1 MPFEFLV
8 TLKDQA
14 LTLARDHNEYI
25 APLAFVL
32 GFAESIA
39 LVSLFVPSSILF
51 LGIGAIHHAAGGEFL
66 PVWLAGAAGACVGD
80 IVSYGL
86 GYYFKDSIN
95 TVWPFRKYPGF
106 IGKAKAM
113 DEKWGALALIGSKFL
128 GMLRP
133 FAPVMAG
140 TIAMPKVRFLLAS
153 AVGALLWA
161 GVFLSPG
168 YGLSFFQS

>member
-1 MPFEFLV
+1 MPFDFLIS
-8 TLKDQA
+8 LKDQ
-14 LTLARDHNEYI
+14 LLELARAHQQWI
-25 APLAFVL
+25 APLVFVL

-39 LVSLFVPSSILF
+39 LVSIFVPSSILF
-51 LGIGAIHHAAGGEFL
+51 LGIGAIHHSAGGAFV

-80 IVSYGL
+80 IVSYGI
-86 GYYFKDSIN
+86 GYHFKDSIN
-95 TVWPFRKYPGF
+95 TVWPFAKYPNF
-106 IGKAKAM
+106 IGKAKEM

-140 TIAMPKVRFLLAS
+140 TISMPKGRFLLAS
-153 AVGALLWA
+153 AAGALIWA

-168 YGLSFFQS
+168 YGLAFFQ